1 MTEETKTSAPEAKTG
16 AGIKILLV
24 EDDPMVVRMYERKFK
39 MDGFQ
44 LSLGFNGE
52 EGLEALKKE
61 RPDIILLDIMMP
73 RMSGLDMLKIV
84 KSDQQYKDL
93 PVVMLSNLGDRAED
107 VAKCKE
113 LGAEDYWVKAN
124 VRLDDIRER
133 IIRILADKSRNK
145 ES

>member
-1 MTEETKTSAPEAKTG
+1 MPIQESG
-16 AGIKILLV
+16 AVGHKILLV

-44 LSLGFNGE
+44 LALAFNGE
-52 EGLEALKKE
+52 DGLEALKKD

-73 RMSGLDMLKIV
+73 KMSGLDMLKIV
-84 KSDQQYKDL
+84 KADPQYKSL
-93 PVVMLSNLGDRAED
+93 PIVMLSNLGDRAED

-124 VRLDDIRER
+124 VRLDEIKER
-133 IIRILADKSRNK
+133 IIKILAGNSRK
-145 ES
+145 EEV